1 MKIGLLLAGVSC
13 ALSVSDEL
21 KELVNFDEWAHE
33 ALAEAPI
40 SGKHAKMV
48 SQNYGGIFHSS
59 KK

>member
-33 ALAEAPI
+33 ALAEAPM
-40 SGKHAKMV
+40 SGKQAKMV
-48 SQNYGGIFHSS
+48 SQNFLFI

>member
-33 ALAEAPI
+33 ALAEAPM
-40 SGKHAKMV
+40 SGKLAKMV
-48 SQNYGGIFHSS
+48 SQFSR
-59 KK
+59 

>member
-33 ALAEAPI
+33 ALAEAPM
-40 SGKHAKMV
+40 SGKQAKMV
-48 SQNYGGIFHSS
+48 SQNNGGDFNRQ
-59 KK
+59 

>member
-33 ALAEAPI
+33 ALAEAPM
-40 SGKHAKMV
+40 SGKQAKMV
-48 SQNYGGIFHSS
+48 CQNKGGNFSS
-59 KK
+59 